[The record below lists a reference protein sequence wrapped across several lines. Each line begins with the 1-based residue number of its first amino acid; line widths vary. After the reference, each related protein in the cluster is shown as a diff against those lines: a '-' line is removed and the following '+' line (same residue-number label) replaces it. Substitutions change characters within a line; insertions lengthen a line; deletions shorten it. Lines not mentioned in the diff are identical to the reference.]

1 MAQVLSNYFTVDV
14 LSCVFCCCSNIY
26 NTSFTTFF
34 FLTFALR
41 FQASVNT
48 ALDRHKPE
56 VVELHVSLTPAMR
69 AIQSSILDIMAA
81 CLKELKRYN
90 PTLEAE
96 DLSLENTLGN
106 SFEKVSQYVT
116 NIYDTFKLP

>member
-1 MAQVLSNYFTVDV
+1 M
-14 LSCVFCCCSNIY
+14 
-26 NTSFTTFF
+26 NTT
-34 FLTFALR
+34 LEK
-41 FQASVNT
+41 
-48 ALDRHKPE
+48 HKPE

-69 AIQSSILDIMAA
+69 AIQSSILDLMSA

-106 SFEKVSQYVT
+106 GFEKVKNVAATLTYAR
-116 NIYDTFKLP
+116 

>member
-1 MAQVLSNYFTVDV
+1 MNA
-14 LSCVFCCCSNIY
+14 
-26 NTSFTTFF
+26 
-34 FLTFALR
+34 
-41 FQASVNT
+41 

-69 AIQSSILDIMAA
+69 AIQSSIMDIMSA

-106 SFEKVSQYVT
+106 AFEKVSPSNRLVNLLFCKHSGVRT
-116 NIYDTFKLP
+116 NECN

>member
-1 MAQVLSNYFTVDV
+1 MAEVLWNIFFSLLTGISHILRYGIISLF
-14 LSCVFCCCSNIY
+14 SCD
-26 NTSFTTFF
+26 
-34 FLTFALR
+34 R

-69 AIQSSILDIMAA
+69 AIQSAILELMSA

-96 DLSLENTLGN
+96 DFSLENMLGN
-106 SFEKVSQYVT
+106 SFDKVCCCME
-116 NIYDTFKLP
+116 FKNKRCSSTIPNDFSL

>member
-1 MAQVLSNYFTVDV
+1 MAL
-14 LSCVFCCCSNIY
+14 LSCH
-26 NTSFTTFF
+26 
-34 FLTFALR
+34 R

-69 AIQSSILDIMAA
+69 AIQSAILEIMGA
-81 CLKELKRYN
+81 CLKELKRFN

-96 DLSLENTLGN
+96 DFSLENTLGN
-106 SFEKVSQYVT
+106 SFDKVCME
-116 NIYDTFKLP
+116 FKNKQCPNAFPNYFSLYQ

>member
-1 MAQVLSNYFTVDV
+1 MYIFVLMP
-14 LSCVFCCCSNIY
+14 LPR
-26 NTSFTTFF
+26 SFN
-34 FLTFALR
+34 R

-69 AIQSSILDIMAA
+69 AVQTSILDIMSA

-106 SFEKVSQYVT
+106 AFEKVLFCVINTCDRLNKGST
-116 NIYDTFKLP
+116 

>member
-1 MAQVLSNYFTVDV
+1 MIVL
-14 LSCVFCCCSNIY
+14 I
-26 NTSFTTFF
+26 
-34 FLTFALR
+34 R

-48 ALDRHKPE
+48 VLEKHKPE

-69 AIQSSILDIMAA
+69 AIQSSILDVMSA

-90 PTLEAE
+90 PTLEVE

-106 SFEKVSQYVT
+106 AFEKVGT
-116 NIYDTFKLP
+116 IHLPPSAHQKRTIKYFNSSFFFRGRI

>member
-1 MAQVLSNYFTVDV
+1 MF
-14 LSCVFCCCSNIY
+14 
-26 NTSFTTFF
+26 
-34 FLTFALR
+34 LR

-48 ALDRHKPE
+48 VLDRHKPD
-56 VVELHVSLTPAMR
+56 VVELHVPLTPAMR
-69 AIQSSILDIMAA
+69 SIQSSILDIINA

-106 SFEKVSQYVT
+106 AFEKVR
-116 NIYDTFKLP
+116 KLSLHPRAAQLYSFILFWYGFE

>member
-1 MAQVLSNYFTVDV
+1 MVLSV
-14 LSCVFCCCSNIY
+14 LSCH
-26 NTSFTTFF
+26 
-34 FLTFALR
+34 R

-48 ALDRHKPE
+48 ALDHHKPE

-69 AIQSSILDIMAA
+69 AIQSAILELMSA

-96 DLSLENTLGN
+96 DFSLENTLGN
-106 SFEKVSQYVT
+106 SFDKVCCCME
-116 NIYDTFKLP
+116 FKNKQCNQDFPK

>member
-1 MAQVLSNYFTVDV
+1 MFCLVYFVVVVTFIILLLLLS
-14 LSCVFCCCSNIY
+14 
-26 NTSFTTFF
+26 F

-69 AIQSSILDIMAA
+69 AIQSSILDIMTA

-96 DLSLENTLGN
+96 DLSLENMLGN
-106 SFEKVSQYVT
+106 SFEKVSQCVT

>member
-1 MAQVLSNYFTVDV
+1 M
-14 LSCVFCCCSNIY
+14 I
-26 NTSFTTFF
+26 FF
-34 FLTFALR
+34 FFPPSR

-48 ALDRHKPE
+48 VLERHKPE

-69 AIQSSILDIMAA
+69 AVQSSILDIMGA

-106 SFEKVSQYVT
+106 AFEKV
-116 NIYDTFKLP
+116 

>member
-1 MAQVLSNYFTVDV
+1 MFPDHLY
-14 LSCVFCCCSNIY
+14 LCSLL
-26 NTSFTTFF
+26 FF
-34 FLTFALR
+34 NR
-41 FQASVNT
+41 FQVSVNT

-69 AIQSSILDIMAA
+69 AIQSSILDVMGA

-96 DLSLENTLGN
+96 DLSLENTLSN
-106 SFEKVSQYVT
+106 TFDKVCY
-116 NIYDTFKLP
+116 

>member
-1 MAQVLSNYFTVDV
+1 MFH
-14 LSCVFCCCSNIY
+14 
-26 NTSFTTFF
+26 
-34 FLTFALR
+34 R

-56 VVELHVSLTPAMR
+56 VVELHVSLTPSMR
-69 AIQSSILDIMAA
+69 AIQSSILDIMSA
-81 CLKELKRYN
+81 CLKELKQYN

-106 SFEKVSQYVT
+106 AFEKVRTQESQR
-116 NIYDTFKLP
+116 DTSDNVEFGRVFWNL

>member
-1 MAQVLSNYFTVDV
+1 MLSN
-14 LSCVFCCCSNIY
+14 
-26 NTSFTTFF
+26 
-34 FLTFALR
+34 R

-48 ALDRHKPE
+48 TLERHKPE

-69 AIQSSILDIMAA
+69 AIQSSILDIMSA

-106 SFEKVSQYVT
+106 TFEKVDNYMT
-116 NIYDTFKLP
+116 DPN